1 MDLRL
6 FMRVLWRSRFLVAFG
21 LAAALAL
28 ALLAFVRVSFD
39 GTTPRFSY
47 RTQETWESQ
56 ALLLLTQSGFP
67 WGRSVIPTPELSP
80 TPTTETTTAG
90 GTVQQDQRPRQ
101 QQQQQFGE
109 TERFSGL
116 AALYSTLATS
126 DAVRQAMLRDG
137 PINGIVSAS
146 PVMAFE
152 TLPPESRPDFRTED
166 PLPLL
171 RIAARSNDPA
181 TALALSE
188 RAVQAFLEYLREQQ
202 RLNHIPVRQRVV
214 VSVLAEPQ
222 AANMV
227 VGRSKLY
234 PALVFVGLAVLTLL
248 AAFAVE
254 NLRPRARPP
263 VGGNGAVHDGWD
275 RWHDPRAERQVL
287 ERTRGGP
294 GP

>member
-1 MDLRL
+1 VDLRL

-39 GTTPRFSY
+39 GSSPRFSY
-47 RTQETWESQ
+47 RTKETWESQ

-67 WGRSVIPTPELSP
+67 WGRSVIPTPEPP
-80 TPTTETTTAG
+80 TPSLETTTTTTG
-90 GTVQQDQRPRQ
+90 GEGQQRQPKQ
-101 QQQQQFGE
+101 QQQQQFGD

-126 DAVRQAMLRDG
+126 DAVRQAMLRGG
-137 PINGIVSAS
+137 PIDGTVSAS
-146 PVMAFE
+146 PVLAFE

-171 RIAARSNDPA
+171 RIAARANDPA
-181 TALALSE
+181 EARILSE
-188 RAVQAFLEYLREQQ
+188 RAVEAFLGYLRTQQ
-202 RLNHIPVRQRVV
+202 RLNHIPVRERVV

-222 AANMV
+222 EASLV

-234 PALVFVGLAVLTLL
+234 PALVFVGIAVLTLL

-254 NLRPRARPP
+254 NLRPRVRPSP
-263 VGGNGAVHDGWD
+263 SVGWNGDVHDRSHELHRD
-275 RWHDPRAERQVL
+275 RHVL
-287 ERTRGGP
+287 EPTRGGP